1 MSSTSL
7 LEAPNPDL
15 QIHEVHYPS
24 DEFNIVVHEL
34 WKQHSRW
41 LGFMPT
47 TGFRDRAEVGMLFA
61 ALING
66 EVVGYVLFDLPRDIA
81 KIIHLCVDT
90 EHQGRGIAR
99 SLVDAISDQYQ
110 DRRGIQLACREDY
123 PANTLWPKLGFVT
136 ITERPG
142 RSQQGTLLR
151 VWFRSHGHQHLFAPT
166 ADTLDSLRTRAV
178 IDFNVVRDLLG
189 EPVPRG
195 LPSRHLLDDWITQLV
210 DICITDETYQEA
222 SQLSTLNQRN
232 DIRSQLEQFLK
243 LPVSRDRR
251 WHRMVSQIS
260 DLIPRAQDP
269 DHRHLADTIIG
280 GGHYFITRDRELT
293 DASTI
298 LTDRFGIRVVS
309 PQRFIVS
316 LDRARSED
324 RYEPRQLNATG
335 VSVHFSIDDE
345 QSFLQSFQNYAQS
358 EPRSNLVGILRT
370 AEATPEQSSI
380 TIIRAATGRDLGSA
394 ISRVAKNELEVTA
407 LRLSGRD
414 RLCDTIGR
422 QLCSMLRTFAL
433 ERDLYSV
440 RVTDQF
446 LTPSLESSLDDEGF
460 LRIYDAWQC
469 DIDIGLSHTSAVFGQ
484 DPATVADVA
493 LYEHRHWPL
502 KLLGGG
508 LRTFLIPIRPVFAEQ
523 LIDAQSAEGT
533 LFGRRTELG
542 ISREHVYYRSW
553 RNSHGLASPARI
565 LWYVSGSTPYQPEGH
580 IRAVSQLKEIRV
592 GRPLTL
598 YRRFSRLGIYT
609 EDDVKKAADDG
620 RVMALRFVDTEL
632 LDEPVS
638 LTRMRHIATS
648 LDETF
653 PVLQSPSPVTEEFFS
668 VTYRE
673 GSRYVTR

>member
-1 MSSTSL
+1 M
-7 LEAPNPDL
+7 
-15 QIHEVHYPS
+15 
-24 DEFNIVVHEL
+24 
-34 WKQHSRW
+34 
-41 LGFMPT
+41 
-47 TGFRDRAEVGMLFA
+47 
-61 ALING
+61 G
-66 EVVGYVLFDLPRDIA
+66 E
-81 KIIHLCVDT
+81 C
-90 EHQGRGIAR
+90 
-99 SLVDAISDQYQ
+99 QY
-110 DRRGIQLACREDY
+110 
-123 PANTLWPKLGFVT
+123 FVT
-136 ITERPG
+136 RDQELISG
-142 RSQQGTLLR
+142 
-151 VWFRSHGHQHLFAPT
+151 
-166 ADTLDSLRTRAV
+166 
-178 IDFNVVRDLLG
+178 NDLL
-189 EPVPRG
+189 
-195 LPSRHLLDDWITQLV
+195 
-210 DICITDETYQEA
+210 
-222 SQLSTLNQRN
+222 
-232 DIRSQLEQFLK
+232 
-243 LPVSRDRR
+243 
-251 WHRMVSQIS
+251 M
-260 DLIPRAQDP
+260 
-269 DHRHLADTIIG
+269 
-280 GGHYFITRDRELT
+280 
-293 DASTI
+293 
-298 LTDRFGIRVVS
+298 DRFGINIVS
-309 PQRFIVS
+309 PTQFIS
-316 LDRARSED
+316 NLDQLRAED
-324 RYEPRQLNATG
+324 RYEPRQLNATQIT
-335 VSVHFSIDDE
+335 VHFSVDDE
-345 QSFLQSFQNYAQS
+345 QSFLQSFQNHAQS
-358 EPRSNLVGILRT
+358 EPRRSLLGILRR
-370 AEATPEQSSI
+370 AQATPEHSNI
-380 TIIRAATGRDLGSA
+380 TIIRTTNGRDIGST
-394 ISRVAKNELEVTA
+394 ISHIDNGKLVVTA
-407 LRLSGRD
+407 LRLSGRN
-414 RLCDTIGR
+414 RLYDTIGR
-422 QLCSMLRTFAL
+422 QLCSMLREFAL
-433 ERDLYSV
+433 EQSLAGV
-440 RVTDQF
+440 RVADQY

-460 LRIYDAWQC
+460 VRTNDAWQC
-469 DIDIGLSHTSAVFGQ
+469 DIDIGLSHTSSVFGQ